1 MSVKQSSS
9 ISWNKRN
16 PDKCREYS
24 RRYQAKKKAAKEAK
38 RLAAEKK
45 TSKKKRIRIPF
56 QENVKRLLGFYGKHG
71 KKPSKTDNPKRIE
84 ERALWM
90 WIDSLKRRTPEKYN
104 VLKDQFLEK
113 YGKDFD
119 EVWNKKTPQ
128 PKTYLKNG
136 VYKKREIS
144 IQVGI
149 NPFEDP
155 EILLITIK
163 NKDKEIQE
171 LKEKIKIMENEMILL
186 NNVIV

>member
-16 PDKCREYS
+16 RDKCREYS

-38 RLAAEKK
+38 RLAVEKK
-45 TSKKKRIRIPF
+45 TSKKKRVRIPF
-56 QENVKRLLGFYGKHG
+56 QENVKRLLDFYGKHG
-71 KKPSKTDNPKRIE
+71 KKPSKTDRDDEQKR
-84 ERALWM
+84 LWY
-90 WIDSLKRRTPEKYN
+90 WIDSLRRRDPEKYN

-113 YGKDFD
+113 YEKDFD

-171 LKEKIKIMENEMILL
+171 LKEKIKIMENTMILL
-186 NNVIV
+186 NGIIV